1 MGLRFDSD
9 PLNVDEGNTDLCRT
23 EIYSTELWYTSD
35 RWGQEKQRRL
45 SGKITA
51 TFYRNAVATAQ
62 IYDAVTGIRTFRP
75 QNVNGNCNVGFNGNF
90 DTPIDAKRRFL
101 LKLGF
106 SNNFYRNTDLQAANS
121 PEVESSTV
129 FTNYM
134 ALPLSVEYSYKKLRI
149 GTRFQTAWHSARSRR
164 ENFQNINGAN
174 IDAGIY
180 GNIRLPWNLQ
190 LATDFNYYSHRG
202 FANAVMNTDNYVWNA
217 KLSKSIL
224 HGNLTFAIVG
234 YDILGDIS
242 NLKYTVNMQG
252 VTETWQNVIPRYGM
266 FRVVYRIRKS
276 PKRHP

>member
-1 MGLRFDSD
+1 M
-9 PLNVDEGNTDLCRT
+9 
-23 EIYSTELWYTSD
+23 
-35 RWGQEKQRRL
+35 EKQRRL
-45 SGKITA
+45 SGLIRA

-62 IYDAVTGIRTFRP
+62 IYDATTGVRTFRP
-75 QNVNGNCNVGFNGNF
+75 QNVDGNCHIAF
-90 DTPIDAKRRFL
+90 DGKFSTPVDAHKRWVL
-101 LKLGF
+101 NLAF
-106 SNNFYRNTDLQAANS
+106 SNNFYRNTDLQATNS
-121 PEVESSTV
+121 RIAESSTV
-129 FTNYM
+129 CTNYM
-134 ALPLSVEYSYKKLRI
+134 AFPLSMEYNYKKLRI
-149 GTRFQTAWHSARSRR
+149 GAKFQTSWHSARSRR

-180 GNIRLPWNLQ
+180 GNVRLPWNLQ

-202 FANAVMNTDNYVWNA
+202 FANAVMNTDNFVWNA
-217 KLSKSIL
+217 QLSKSIL

-252 VTETWQNVIPRYGM
+252 VTETWRNVIPRYGM